1 MGVSYESIKA
11 GANAFNEKL
20 RVIKKAKKVEFE
32 WYRYNS
38 MAHFDNIPALLM
50 SLEKDLFLDVERI
63 ADFGGADGDMS
74 FYLASLGYKVD
85 MYDYGPTNMNQLQA
99 ARFMQKQLNSLANI
113 YEVDLDSQFS
123 LKGDYDLTFFLG
135 ILYHLKNPYYAL
147 EHLSH
152 HTKYMLLSTR
162 VARFFKAGREE
173 MTDIPSA
180 YLLAP
185 DESNNDATN
194 YWIFTQSGYERL
206 VMRTGWDI
214 LSKFTIEVPNSNPQD
229 DHLDER
235 SYFLL
240 ESKRYIKK

>member
-1 MGVSYESIKA
+1 MGVSYESIRA
-11 GANAFNEKL
+11 GAGAFNDKL
-20 RVIKKAKKVEFE
+20 REIKKTKKVEFE

-38 MAHFDNIPALLM
+38 MAHFDNIPALLK
-50 SLEKDLFLDVERI
+50 SLNKDIFLNVKSI

-74 FYLASLGYKVD
+74 LYLASLGYRVD

-99 ARFMQKQLNSLANI
+99 AHCMKHHLNSAANI

-147 EHLSH
+147 EHLSQ
-152 HTKYMLLSTR
+152 HTRYMVLSTR
-162 VARFFKAGREE
+162 VARFFRTGREE

-214 LSKFTIEVPNSNPQD
+214 LSKFTIEVPDSNPQD

-240 ESKRYIKK
+240 ESKYFIEK